1 MRLSFT
7 IAFYCIILFASAQ
20 SVGVG
25 TSTPAASAMLHIS
38 STTKGLLMPRL
49 TTAQRTAIASPAN
62 GLLVYDTNTNSF
74 WYYTGIEWVQM
85 GNGSWLVSNDN
96 ITNAN
101 TGNVGIGTLSPSYK
115 LDVNGKGAFF
125 GTPVNYSFNGQQY
138 LFSGGALKFTSAA
151 SATINNSILI
161 DGNKVQSYYTDAGL
175 MDEFPNPLLLN
186 PLGSTVGIGTLN
198 PLPNS
203 KLTLQTDADYATAM
217 TIRNPSG
224 SASFETFIGGP
235 VNGNTISMGTQGAMP
250 IAFYTNG
257 VDRMF
262 IHDNGNVGIG
272 IARPAVPNST
282 LEVNGSFTLPIRTI
296 NGTGSSTGFINE
308 SLNDQDYT
316 LVIDCSNGHSGTVY
330 VYLPEAS
337 ARKGRIYHIT
347 TIALPW
353 SLSGRSTV
361 LVMYNNSPVTELFA
375 YQSLAANTID
385 ESERKSCTLQSNG
398 NNWLMI
404 DADYFRYSDTR

>member
-1 MRLSFT
+1 MQLFFT
-7 IAFYCIILFASAQ
+7 IAFCCTSLFISAQ
-20 SVGVG
+20 SIGIG
-25 TSTPAASAMLHIS
+25 TTTPAPSALLHIN
-38 STTKGLLMPRL
+38 STTKSLLTPRL
-49 TTAQRTAIASPAN
+49 TTAQRTAIAGAAN

-74 WYYTGIEWVQM
+74 WYYNSSVWTQI
-85 GNGSWLVSNDN
+85 GNSSWTVNNNN
-96 ITNAN
+96 ISNAN
-101 TGNVGIGTLSPSYK
+101 AGNIGIGTDLPLYK
-115 LDVNGKGAFF
+115 LDVNGKGAFN
-125 GTPVNYSFNGQQY
+125 GTPVNYGFNGQQY
-138 LFSGGALKFTSAA
+138 LYSGGALKLTNAVSGTR
-151 SATINNSILI
+151 SNNIII
-161 DGNKVQSYYTDAGL
+161 DGNQVQSYYTDAGL
-175 MDEFPNPLLLN
+175 MDEFSNPLLLN
-186 PLGSTVGIGTLN
+186 ALGGNVAIGTTS

-203 KLTLQTDADYATAM
+203 KFTLQTDADYATAI

-272 IARPAVPNST
+272 VARPAVPNST

-296 NGTGSSTGFINE
+296 NGTGGSTGIINAN
-308 SLNDQDYT
+308 LTDKDYT

-353 SLSGRSTV
+353 SLSGNSRILV
-361 LVMYNNSPVTELFA
+361 LYNNSPITELFA

-398 NNWLMI
+398 SKWLMI
-404 DADYFRYSDTR
+404 DSDYFRYSDTR

>member
-1 MRLSFT
+1 MRIYFA
-7 IAFYCIILFASAQ
+7 IAFFFTGLLASAQ

-25 TSTPAASAMLHIS
+25 TSTPAASAMLHIN
-38 STTKGLLMPRL
+38 STNKGLLIPRL
-49 TTAQRTAIASPAN
+49 TSAQRTAIPNPAT
-62 GLLVYDTNTNSF
+62 GLQVYDTNTNGF
-74 WYYTGIEWVQM
+74 WFYNGSAWVQ
-85 GNGSWLVSNDN
+85 LVNNFWSSSNNN
-96 ITNAN
+96 ISNTNA
-101 TGNVGIGTLSPSYK
+101 GNVGIGTNAPSYK
-115 LDVNGKGAFF
+115 LDVNGQGAFF
-125 GTPVNYSFNGQQY
+125 GTAVSYGFNGQQF
-138 LFSGGALKFTSAA
+138 LFSGGALKLTNTV
-151 SATINNSILI
+151 SATVSNSIVI

-175 MDEFPNPLLLN
+175 MDEFSNPLLLN
-186 PLGSTVGIGTLN
+186 ALGGNVAIGTAN
-198 PLPNS
+198 PLANS
-203 KLTLQTDADYATAM
+203 KLTLQTDGDYATAM

-262 IHDNGNVGIG
+262 IHDNGYVGIG
-272 IARPAVPNST
+272 VARPAVPNST

-296 NGTGSSTGFINE
+296 NGTGSSTGFTNE
-308 SLNDQDYT
+308 NLTDQDYT

-347 TIALPW
+347 TVALPW

-361 LVMYNNSPVTELFA
+361 LVLYNNSPVTELFA
-375 YQSLAANTID
+375 YQSLAANTVD

-398 NNWLMI
+398 SKWLMI
-404 DADYFRYSDTR
+404 DSDYFRYSDTR